1 MERPLKCHC
10 PPGPFGWRRGL
21 LVLSALA
28 LAGCAARLEPLSSPE
43 GWQVQ
48 LLPGKSPTRYRSVT
62 KDGRPVIEAQS
73 EQSAS
78 LLRRKLHP
86 PQPVPTEVVFS
97 WRVDALMP
105 KASVA
110 DSEAED
116 AAARVIFGFDGDR
129 SRLSARNRV
138 LFELA
143 ETLTGEVPPYATLM
157 YVWDPVLPV
166 GTIVVNH
173 RSDRIR
179 KIVVDSGTQ
188 HLGTWREHRRNLAED
203 YRRAF
208 DDEPGALLS
217 VAKMTD
223 SDNTRSQVQAWYGT
237 ITWTAMR

>member
-1 MERPLKCHC
+1 M
-10 PPGPFGWRRGL
+10 
-21 LVLSALA
+21 LSALA

>member
-105 KASVA
+105 QASVA

-157 YVWDPVLPV
+157 YVLDPVLPV

-188 HLGTWREHRRNLAED
+188 HLGTWREHQRNLSED
-203 YRRAF
+203 FRRAF
-208 DDEPGALLS
+208 NEDPGPLIS
-217 VAKMTD
+217 VAVMSD
-223 SDNTRSQVQAWYGT
+223 SDNTKSRTMTWFGPVQWGPPH
-237 ITWTAMR
+237 